1 MAQAQLDYVQKVKI
15 EENQSMKVEKDQ
27 QNLINSLEIPQPI
40 NGNMNQLDQNIF
52 QDNND
57 SLKKRLIRKYN
68 LQTNLSYTRFSADE
82 FKKTSFTIDIIA
94 YFVQYLN
101 LTGLDRKLETKEIN

>member
-15 EENQSMKVEKDQ
+15 EENQSMKVENDL

-40 NGNMNQLDQNIF
+40 SRNMSQLDQNIF

-57 SLKKRLIRKYN
+57 SPKKRLIRNIVQQK
-68 LQTNLSYTRFSADE
+68 LRRV
-82 FKKTSFTIDIIA
+82 TS
-94 YFVQYLN
+94 
-101 LTGLDRKLETKEIN
+101 